1 MRPGAAKLLWLAV
14 VLAHCTACTT
24 TPRRDATAT
33 LISRPDF
40 PAAAKAA
47 PDWVRAAL
55 RTVTQ
60 LEADLQRAE
69 NRTTR

>member
-1 MRPGAAKLLWLAV
+1 MAYIGCSAP
-14 VLAHCTACTT
+14 
-24 TPRRDATAT
+24 PRRDATAT

-55 RTVTQ
+55 REITA
-60 LEADLQRAE
+60 LEAELQRAPKP
-69 NRTTR
+69 

>member
-1 MRPGAAKLLWLAV
+1 MKARAIALTIALA
-14 VLAHCTACTT
+14 LCGGCTT

-47 PDWVRAAL
+47 PGWVRAAL
-55 RTVTQ
+55 SQITA
-60 LEADLQRAE
+60 LEAELQARP
-69 NRTTR
+69 TK

>member
-1 MRPGAAKLLWLAV
+1 MRRAAAKLLSLAIIAA
-14 VLAHCTACTT
+14 LCAGCTT
-24 TPRRDATAT
+24 PPSRDATAT

-55 RTVTQ
+55 REITA
-60 LEADLQRAE
+60 LEAELQRLPKP
-69 NRTTR
+69 